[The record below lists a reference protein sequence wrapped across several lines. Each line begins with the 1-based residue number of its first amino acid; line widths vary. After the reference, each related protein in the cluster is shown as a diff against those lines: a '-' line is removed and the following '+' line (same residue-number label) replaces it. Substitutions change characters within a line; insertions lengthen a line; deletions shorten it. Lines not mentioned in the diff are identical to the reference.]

1 MGEGKVGIHCDGVL
15 ELLIGLFVHYQS
27 LAGVYWEWNKKKRKF
42 VILCGAT
49 GTILYYARPL
59 Q

>member
-1 MGEGKVGIHCDGVL
+1 VGIHCDGVL

-27 LAGVYWEWNKKKRKF
+27 LAGVYWEWSKKKRKF